1 MKTEG
6 YFKRV
11 IAQSPTRFWINNPT
25 REETDRAIKAGA
37 TGCTLNPSYTQKMLD
52 NPQEGS
58 YALGILDEVIR
69 EIKDDTHAIAE
80 FQRRMA
86 KPICEKFI
94 PMFEASKGEIGYVSI
109 QADPILE
116 SDYHVIVNEAQRNR
130 KVSPNVCCK
139 VPTTASGLKA
149 MELLVPEGIPINATE
164 IFAVQQGIEVGEL
177 YDSLVPRDKNGPKLW
192 YSHIA
197 GIYDEFIKGYI
208 KENQIDIFPDLLF
221 QGGLA
226 VSRKLY
232 NIAKNRG
239 YRMRFIGGGARGTH
253 HFTELVGGDVNITI
267 NWKGTA
273 DVLMESDPP
282 VVWRMFNPVPAYVIK
297 ELSDKVPAFKQG
309 YEEKGL
315 NIGDFEEFGPVQLFR
330 GDFIKSW
337 KRVLEIIRQR
347 RKFG

>member
-1 MKTEG
+1 
-6 YFKRV
+6 
-11 IAQSPTRFWINNPT
+11 
-25 REETDRAIKAGA
+25 
-37 TGCTLNPSYTQKMLD
+37 
-52 NPQEGS
+52 
-58 YALGILDEVIR
+58 
-69 EIKDDTHAIAE
+69 
-80 FQRRMA
+80 
-86 KPICEKFI
+86 
-94 PMFEASKGEIGYVSI
+94 
-109 QADPILE
+109 
-116 SDYHVIVNEAQRNR
+116 
-130 KVSPNVCCK
+130 
-139 VPTTASGLKA
+139 
-149 MELLVPEGIPINATE
+149 
-164 IFAVQQGIEVGEL
+164 VQQGIEVGEL